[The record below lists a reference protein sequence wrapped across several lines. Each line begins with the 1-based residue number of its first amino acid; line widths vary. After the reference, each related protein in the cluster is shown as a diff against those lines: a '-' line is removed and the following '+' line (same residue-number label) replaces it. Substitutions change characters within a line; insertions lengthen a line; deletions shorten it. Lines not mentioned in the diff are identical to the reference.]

1 MLKFSRDRVVQGPAA
16 APLPLSHLKGGFQQS
31 STPGE
36 EWIQRT
42 MQPRMNFSQFHDLY
56 ESSIHPILQLVDSF
70 QRSTP
75 APPSVHTDIAFS
87 FEKTA
92 TLVYQ
97 VLDRV
102 ANHSWEWGAQA
113 EVIFERRYPE
123 YSVFSNTRKLPLS
136 PVDGPLQPPLDVIKF
151 LESILAKRAR
161 GTLPIVDGDGASG
174 DPASLGVSVLV
185 AAATGTGNKKKSAY
199 FQKLA
204 DNQLD
209 WLLHHVPTHR
219 GAISHRNKLM
229 QYWSDFLYMAPPF
242 LAYYG
247 AATSNA
253 TLLEI
258 AYNQAKQYRTILQDG
273 KIKVWEHIVQGNG
286 WAAAGMMRMYATFQ
300 NLRDPKLR
308 KLTEPWRE
316 DMAKWVIEIVKG
328 SYAYQYK
335 DSHLLPNY
343 LANTNVSHKY
353 AECSGTAIIAAAA
366 YRLVSLRPGSEKS
379 LPMEAINA
387 ARVAIF
393 TKYANKKQVQSPQ
406 LWTLSIGIQPSLS
419 MEPNLKLGSSVLKGK
434 PSRSYYLKLGKPTSE
449 PSTAKPI
456 HLGIFTVLP
465 TIQPRK
471 RDRSWTRYHST
482 QFESTK
488 CPLRNSLL
496 NPRNPP

>member
-1 MLKFSRDRVVQGPAA
+1 MLKLALVQGLILIGSVSSS
-16 APLPLSHLKGGFQQS
+16 PLLPGNSVISSRSVLS
-31 STPGE
+31 
-36 EWIQRT
+36 
-42 MQPRMNFSQFHDLY
+42 
-56 ESSIHPILQLVDSF
+56 

-97 VLDRV
+97 VLNRV

-151 LESILAKRAR
+151 LEPILAKRAR

-204 DNQLD
+204 DNQLE

-273 KIKVWEHIVQGNG
+273 KIKVWEHIVQGNFEDRSFWTTGNG

-393 TKYANKKQVQSPQ
+393 TKYANKKTGAVAPVVDPLNWNS
-406 LWTLSIGIQPSLS
+406 
-419 MEPNLKLGSSVLKGK
+419 
-434 PSRSYYLKLGKPTSE
+434 
-449 PSTAKPI
+449 AKPFNGAKPQVGFVSPEGQAFTILLFEAWKAYIGTLNCKANSSRHI
-456 HLGIFTVLP
+456 HCP
-465 TIQPRK
+465 T
-471 RDRSWTRYHST
+471 D
-482 QFESTK
+482 
-488 CPLRNSLL
+488 
-496 NPRNPP
+496 NPAT